1 MRTLT
6 SSEAKKFYDWL
17 GSKQDSQ
24 YFYEDKAIEKLI
36 EVGEFNRARTI
47 YEFGCGTGRLAELL
61 LEKHLQ
67 YNTEYYA
74 VDISTTMVALTRR
87 RLEKYGKR
95 VHVMQTQGE
104 VQTKF
109 NEDNFDRFVSTYV
122 LDLLGEKQIT
132 AVIGEAHR
140 ILRKGGLLALTSLS
154 YGERI
159 FPKLITTA
167 WKTVYHINPK
177 FVGGCR
183 PLELSNY
190 LLSNEWKIKSNQKLS
205 QFGIT
210 SEILVAE
217 KVLHNEAV

>member
-24 YFYEDKAIEKLI
+24 HFYEDKAIDVLI
-36 EVGEFNRARTI
+36 EAGEFNRARTI
-47 YEFGCGTGRLAELL
+47 YEFGCGTGRLAEQLL
-61 LEKHLQ
+61 KKHLQ
-67 YNTEYYA
+67 SNTQYYA
-74 VDISTTMVALTRR
+74 VDISTTMVALTRH

-95 VHVMQTQGE
+95 VHVMQPQGE
-104 VQTKF
+104 VQTQFK
-109 NEDNFDRFVSTYV
+109 EDYFDRFVSTYV
-122 LDLLGEKQIT
+122 LDLLGKKQII

-140 ILRKGGLLALTSLS
+140 MLQEGGLLALASLS

-167 WKTVYHINPK
+167 WKTVYRINPK
-177 FVGGCR
+177 LVGGCR
-183 PLELSNY
+183 PLELSDY
-190 LLSNEWKIKSNQKLS
+190 LLSNEWKIRSKQKLS

-217 KVLHNEAV
+217 KVVV

>member
-24 YFYEDKAIEKLI
+24 HFYEDKAIEVLI
-36 EVGEFNRARTI
+36 ETGEFHRVQTI

-67 YNTEYYA
+67 SNTEYYA

-87 RLEKYGKR
+87 RLEKFGKR

-104 VQTKF
+104 VQTQFKE
-109 NEDNFDRFVSTYV
+109 NNFDRFISTYV
-122 LDLLGEKQIT
+122 LDLLGEEQII

-140 ILRKGGLLALTSLS
+140 VLKAGGLLVLASLS

-159 FPKLITTA
+159 FPRLITTV
-167 WKTVYHINPK
+167 WKAVYRINPRL
-177 FVGGCR
+177 VGGCR
-183 PLELSNY
+183 PLELSDY

-217 KVLHNEAV
+217 KVAV